1 MPRVFIWTNGIS
13 TVEYDENGYAATLR
27 MTLPDLYESALGYR
41 DIYSH
46 KGVMQTAG
54 VLDATELFL
63 QKTSVLAMS
72 VLGEME
78 SEQVRSVE
86 GLTKGV
92 MPYPKYNLEEQ
103 DWYHTMVHDQAELG
117 AIMNTTSKFTEA
129 SAWLQMM
136 AEESVAVLS
145 EYYEKTLKLKYNDDP
160 LNKQMIDLVHDT
172 IDNPFESVMMY
183 YITAEAGTVIYALFD
198 TMAKNQDDSFNSSYE
213 GKYDG
218 YNTKFEDIRDKYLEL
233 D

>member
-1 MPRVFIWTNGIS
+1 VTDHTMCVVITQSGETADTLAAARRMRGMGCTVFAITN
-13 TVEYDENGYAATLR
+13 V
-27 MTLPDLYESALGYR
+27 LG
-41 DIYSH
+41 S
-46 KGVMQTAG
+46 
-54 VLDATELFL
+54 TELFL

-92 MPYPKYNLEEQ
+92 MPYPKYSMTEQ
-103 DWYHTMVHDQAELG
+103 EQYHTLVHDQAEIA

-172 IDNPFESVMMY
+172 IDSPFESLMIN
-183 YITAEAGTVIYALFD
+183 YITGASDAATSIYSLFD
-198 TMAKNQDDSFNSSYE
+198 AIAKNNDDSFNSSYE
-213 GKYDG
+213 SKYDAF
-218 YNTKFEDIRDKYLEL
+218 NTKFEEIRDKYLEL